1 MHQKEVG
8 GKVEGPVTTVVGAVS
23 AEQLGLYLK
32 EGNPGVIGVVCWGI
46 FFFFFCLHTRHVEVP
61 EQGIKLAPRQ

>member
-32 EGNPGVIGVVCWGI
+32 EGNPGVIGVVGWGI
-46 FFFFFCLHTRHVEVP
+46 FFFFLAAHTAC
-61 EQGIKLAPRQ
+61 GSS